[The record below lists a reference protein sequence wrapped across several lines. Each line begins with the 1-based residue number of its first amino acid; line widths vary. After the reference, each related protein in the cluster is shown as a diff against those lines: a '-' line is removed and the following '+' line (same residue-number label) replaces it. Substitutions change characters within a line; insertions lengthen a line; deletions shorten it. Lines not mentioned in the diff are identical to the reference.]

1 MESQYQLDASHS
13 HTHMRAT
20 APKASALA
28 RLPCLQHDAGAVG
41 VVEIGNRRVME
52 LAIEACHGHAARAR
66 SAAEARGS
74 LQSSQID
81 VTGLSASVSDGSCDG
96 GRERRETVDDGGKH
110 QKRERQVCELAGQEC
125 KEARRLLSI
134 VLGAQ
139 AVVHLPAEEVGAS
152 GEGQDLPRL
161 VGGAR
166 GAIQR
171 VLIVGHQV
179 DGLAQAGVAQALRL
193 LSVGGWQRG
202 GVRHFMMVVAGVNNT
217 HTSRV
222 KGGFKDEPAK
232 LIIQT
237 PQRSGASPTSQTKGK
252 ACLTN

>member
-81 VTGLSASVSDGSCDG
+81 VTGLSSSVSDGSCDG
-96 GRERRETVDDGGKH
+96 GRERRETVDDGGKYH
-110 QKRERQVCELAGQEC
+110 RERQVCEPAEQEC

-139 AVVHLPAEEVGAS
+139 AVVHFPAEEVGAS

-166 GAIQR
+166 GAFQC

-179 DGLAQAGVAQALRL
+179 DRLAQAGVAQALRL
-193 LSVGGWQRG
+193 LSVGGGR
-202 GVRHFMMVVAGVNNT
+202 
-217 HTSRV
+217 
-222 KGGFKDEPAK
+222 E
-232 LIIQT
+232 
-237 PQRSGASPTSQTKGK
+237 GA
-252 ACLTN
+252 